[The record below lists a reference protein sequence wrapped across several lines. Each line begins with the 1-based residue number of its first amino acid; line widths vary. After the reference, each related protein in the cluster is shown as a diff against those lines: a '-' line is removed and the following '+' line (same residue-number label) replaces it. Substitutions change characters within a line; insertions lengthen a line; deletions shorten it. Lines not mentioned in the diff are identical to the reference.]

1 MKETDGKSGTL
12 IPKVIS
18 VVAVIAMVAAFFL
31 PFVSATGDYREW
43 LLENPDAVQSE
54 EISMTNA
61 DMADLSL
68 LAYAVSYSHGE
79 GIGMDGFESTFYMV
93 LCVLPLV
100 LSVLALVLSLASKP
114 VGTMVF
120 SILTVAVVSALVWD
134 FGSRRIVYDGGR
146 MAFAC
151 AQYVYYA
158 GAALSVVGSAWL
170 ISARRKARKASES

>member
-1 MKETDGKSGTL
+1 MTGVKKGNTTL
-12 IPKVIS
+12 APK
-18 VVAVIAMVAAFFL
+18 AVSIIAAIAMVAAFFL

-43 LLENPDAVQSE
+43 LLENPDTVQSE
-54 EISMTNA
+54 EIGMTNT

-68 LAYAVSYSHGE
+68 LEYVMSYSHGE
-79 GIGMDGFESTFYMV
+79 DVGMDGLESTFYMI
-93 LCVLPLV
+93 LCALPLV

-114 VGTMVF
+114 VGAIVF

-134 FGSRRIVYDGGR
+134 FSSRRIVYDGGR

-158 GAALSVVGSAWL
+158 GAALSVFGSAWL

>member
-1 MKETDGKSGTL
+1 MKEADGKSGTL

-43 LLENPDAVQSE
+43 LLENPDTVQSE

-93 LCVLPLV
+93 LCALPLV
-100 LSVLALVLSLASKP
+100 LSVLGPGLVARVQAGWNDGLFDSNGGRCVGARVGLRQQEDCLRWGQDGVRLRAIRLLRRCRP
-114 VGTMVF
+114 VGGR
-120 SILTVAVVSALVWD
+120 LGVAHLGEAKGQEGL
-134 FGSRRIVYDGGR
+134 
-146 MAFAC
+146 
-151 AQYVYYA
+151 
-158 GAALSVVGSAWL
+158 
-170 ISARRKARKASES
+170 